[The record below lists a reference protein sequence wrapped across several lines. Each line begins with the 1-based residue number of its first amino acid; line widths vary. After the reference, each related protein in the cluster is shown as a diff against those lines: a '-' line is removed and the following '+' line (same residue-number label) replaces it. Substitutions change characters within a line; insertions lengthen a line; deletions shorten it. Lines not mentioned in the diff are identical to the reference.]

1 MIISI
6 SSDWDEPVARMLA
19 KELEDRGHSV
29 IAHGALKPG
38 DRTDWPYAS
47 QAAAED
53 VAAARADLG
62 IVCCWTGTG
71 AALAANK
78 VRGVRAALCHDAY
91 TAAGA
96 RRHNDAHVL
105 AVSLRLTSGPILK
118 EILEAWLNTPA
129 SQTPEDLANIT
140 HIRELDNA
148 LNTASCR

>member
-6 SSDWDEPVARMLA
+6 SSDWDEPVAHLLA
-19 KELEDRGHSV
+19 EELEARGHSV
-29 IAHGALKPG
+29 LAHGALKPG
-38 DRTDWPYAS
+38 DRTDWAYVS

-62 IVCCWTGTG
+62 VVCCWTGTG

-96 RRHNDAHVL
+96 RRYNDANVL
-105 AVSLRLTSGPILK
+105 ALSLRLTSGPILK

-129 SQTPEDLANIT
+129 SQTSDDLANIT
-140 HIRELDNA
+140 HIHELDNTVGA
-148 LNTASCR
+148 GMPS